1 MEAEPRVVRER
12 MEGVETAAGAG
23 REAVL
28 PVGDLSASL
37 TESKSDLCD
46 GMSPFSSIL
55 LLKKGENV
63 KMINYEKASVVFW
76 NPFRY

>member
-1 MEAEPRVVRER
+1 MVVRER
-12 MEGVETAAGAG
+12 VEGVVATGAG

-55 LLKKGENV
+55 LLKKEKRLHEN
-63 KMINYEKASVVFW
+63 
-76 NPFRY
+76 